1 MKNKTL
7 ATWLAFVGGPLGLHR
22 FYLYGLADWVG
33 WLLPIPTLVGWYGVQ
48 RMRQLGVDDRLSW
61 VLTPVLGLTIAA
73 CALTAIVYGLTARD
87 QWNKKINPTAA
98 LDDAAGATNWF
109 TIIALVLALMV
120 GASALMASIAYGF
133 QRYFEIQISCFSKT

>member
-98 LDDAAGATNWF
+98 LDNAAGATNWF

-133 QRYFEIQISCFSKT
+133 QRYFEIQIS